1 MASRTVQRF
10 RPELVIRRFGRS
22 GLRDSPS
29 VKLDEASQDFTQE
42 VHPKVLLKAE
52 AYGPH
57 GLAFTQGLES
67 AVVQLKQ
74 PEDVVVVIT
83 TTTSEEWSFGG
94 GRGN

>member
-1 MASRTVQRF
+1 M
-10 RPELVIRRFGRS
+10 IRRFGRS

-52 AYGPH
+52 AHGPR

-74 PEDVVVVIT
+74 TEDVMVVIT
-83 TTTSEEWSFGG
+83 TTASEEWSFGG

>member
-1 MASRTVQRF
+1 MVINKAFDYRSLTV
-10 RPELVIRRFGRS
+10 V
-22 GLRDSPS
+22 PS
-29 VKLDEASQDFTQE
+29 KGSTIPFQSQDFTQE

-52 AYGPH
+52 AHGPR

-74 PEDVVVVIT
+74 TEDVMVVIT
-83 TTTSEEWSFGG
+83 TTASEEWSFGG